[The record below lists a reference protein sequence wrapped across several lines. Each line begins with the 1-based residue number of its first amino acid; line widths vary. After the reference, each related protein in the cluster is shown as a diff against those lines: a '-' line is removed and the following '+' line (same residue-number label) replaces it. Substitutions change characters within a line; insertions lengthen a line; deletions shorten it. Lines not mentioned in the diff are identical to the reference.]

1 MTKLVAPENKSKKK
15 IVVVGLG
22 YVGLPLALLVDR
34 KGYEAIGIDIN
45 EDKVKMLND
54 RNFPFVAEKKL

>member
-1 MTKLVAPENKSKKK
+1 MTKQIAPENKSKKK
-15 IVVVGLG
+15 VAVVGLG

-34 KGYEAIGIDIN
+34 RGYEAIGIDIN

-54 RNFPFVAEKKL
+54 